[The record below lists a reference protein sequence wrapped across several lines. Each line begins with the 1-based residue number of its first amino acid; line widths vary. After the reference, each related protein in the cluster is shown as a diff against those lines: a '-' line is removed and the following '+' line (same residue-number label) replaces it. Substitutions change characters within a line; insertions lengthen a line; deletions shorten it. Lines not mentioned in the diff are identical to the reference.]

1 MTIIFLIHVCLAGG
15 QVLFMMLMSSVSLYE
30 SEYDHSENQLLA
42 NLTLSGPWLIQQTC
56 VIAYAIYLII
66 QKEDKA
72 CTYGKSSYS

>member
-1 MTIIFLIHVCLAGG
+1 MTIIFLMHVCLAGR

-42 NLTLSGPWLIQQTC
+42 NLTLSGPWLIQQTR

-66 QKEDKA
+66 Q
-72 CTYGKSSYS
+72 